1 MPVITLADFRPS
13 RREDGQAWSRVR
25 VEETADPAGSWDE
38 VTAIQLDPLDT
49 EPSCPALRSV
59 TVSLSQPWARLT
71 FLDEG
76 EGVDVAQPI
85 VYVPGPPFRPTTDQ
99 VACILQART
108 YSGAKP
114 DPDDPMKVIAG
125 GELQGHFTDG
135 TRPNAVEV
143 ERQISAV
150 CPDVDRLL
158 GHVPGGMLDWARRAT
173 ALKAAAEVE
182 RSYIPEQSEEANA
195 TLYQTLRIS
204 AERDL
209 ESLAG
214 NLRLWLVANRGIL

>member
-13 RREDGQAWSRVR
+13 RREDGQAWSAVK
-25 VEETADPAGSWDE
+25 VEGAADPTEEWTE
-38 VTAIQLDPLDT
+38 VAVVELDPLDAD
-49 EPSCPALRSV
+49 PACPALRSV
-59 TVSLSQPWARLT
+59 MVVIGVDWARLT
-71 FLDEG
+71 FLDEDEG
-76 EGVDVAQPI
+76 EDVAQPI
-85 VYVPGPPFRPTTDQ
+85 VYVPGPRYRPSADQ
-99 VACILQART
+99 VADILQART

-135 TRPNAVEV
+135 TRPTADEC
-143 ERQISAV
+143 ERHISAV

-158 GHVPGGMLDWARRAT
+158 GTVPGEMLDHARRAT
-173 ALKAAAEVE
+173 ALKAAAEIE
-182 RSYIPEQSEEANA
+182 RSYIPEQSEEASA

-204 AERDL
+204 AKEDL

-214 NLRLWLVANRGIL
+214 NLRLWHVANRGIL